1 MFHYLITLTP
11 LGLLYGSAGGFLSPE
26 NLVGRSQAK
35 FPPDSGAFAGLLLD
49 AKQRSHQDIDKKKLT
64 VAGPFWT
71 HDDLW
76 AGRDRDFFVPLPR
89 TKVVGKQPGDFDT
102 WRFDRNANPE
112 TGRVWKRDP
121 KKEDLQSDYTWVQL
135 HNWESK
141 AQDLNRDGARGT
153 NVRQAPWTFVPML
166 HPWMKADERCVQETG
181 GLFLEQAVRMDD
193 GVRLVYASTEALA
206 DGWYKFGGENHL
218 VETECVEIDETHKLN
233 ALLSQEIG
241 DSFAIVTPAIWGSNR
256 RSLRHPHDGC
266 DTARPEA
273 PPLSPFPYRALL
285 TDKPVPFRFRSGG
298 QDRSDGQERPGR
310 LGRGRYAIKAGS
322 VYVLSEAR
330 SDNWWQWE
338 RWFPREGFSLQRL
351 GCGLA
356 LPMPV

>member
-1 MFHYLITLTP
+1 MFRYLITLTP

-35 FPPDSGAFAGLLLD
+35 FPSDSGAFAGLLLA
-49 AKQRSHQDIDKKKLT
+49 AKQRSHADIDKTKLT

-71 HDDLW
+71 SDRLW
-76 AGRDRDFFVPLPR
+76 AGKERDFFVPLPR
-89 TKVVGKQPGDFDT
+89 TKVVGEKPGDFDT
-102 WRFDRNANPE
+102 WSFDRDADPE
-112 TGRVWKRDP
+112 TDRVWKRDP
-121 KKEDLQSDYTWVQL
+121 EKKDLQSDYTWMQLSCWDSTAKQLNAGNKQNVQ
-135 HNWESK
+135 SS
-141 AQDLNRDGARGT
+141 
-153 NVRQAPWTFVPML
+153 PWTFVPML

-193 GVRLVYASTEALA
+193 GTRLVYASTEALP

-218 VETECVEIDETHKLN
+218 VEVESIAIDDTHKLN
-233 ALLSQEIG
+233 QLLTQPIG
-241 DSFAIVTPAIWGSNR
+241 DSFAIVTPAVWGSNR

-273 PPLSPFPYRALL
+273 PPLSPFPHRALL

-298 QDRSDGQERPGR
+298 QYKDDGKERPGR

-356 LPMPV
+356 LPLPV